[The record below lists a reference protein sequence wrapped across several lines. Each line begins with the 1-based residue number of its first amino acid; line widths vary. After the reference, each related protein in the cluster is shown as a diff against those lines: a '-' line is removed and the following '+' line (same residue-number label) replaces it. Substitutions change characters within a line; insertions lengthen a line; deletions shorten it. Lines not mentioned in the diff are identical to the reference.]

1 MALYRWNVKLAWIWA
16 WFNPSSSWSTWQYL
30 KRTSWGYDWD
40 SVSEFE
46 PDNGWSADQVLTK
59 TSWGYEWATLAAGWL
74 PVEFV
79 EKIQLTGSSDNW
91 QYIGKTYD
99 YPVYVIAT
107 AWNTWFNTPEAFVVS
122 SWPANS
128 NNSRPYASSDSISYW
143 ISHWLAYSWN
153 KIYMLKNW
161 WTQDI
166 NYDIYIFRL
175 NLPS

>member
-30 KRTSWGYDWD
+30 KRTSNWYDWD

-46 PDNGWSADQVLTK
+46 PSNTGSTDQVLTK
-59 TSWGYEWATLAAGWL
+59 TAGWYEWATLASWWL

-79 EKIQLTGSSDNW
+79 EKLTLTGSSNDQ

-107 AWNTWFNTPEAFVVS
+107 SWNTWFNEPQAFVVATWSSSSSNSYPS
-122 SWPANS
+122 SWSYSQQYGIAHG
-128 NNSRPYASSDSISYW
+128 YAYTGS
-143 ISHWLAYSWN
+143 
-153 KIYMLKNW
+153 KIYMVKNW
-161 WTQDI
+161 WVQNMI
-166 NYDIYIFRL
+166 YDIYIYKL